1 MARDSITAIGGGSTM
16 VGLLLALASDRGRHR
31 WLLLAGQVLIALGA
45 ILFIIRL
52 WKQRQS

>member
-1 MARDSITAIGGGSTM
+1 M
-16 VGLLLALASDRGRHR
+16 VGLLLALASERGGHR

-45 ILFIIRL
+45 ILLIVRL